1 MMNDADDA
9 ALYAAMSS
17 DDHQALA
24 TLYDR
29 HSRFLFK
36 LAVHLTDSR
45 ALAEDI
51 LHDVFVDVMRRA
63 RRGEPC
69 PHHVMRWLVVRVYER
84 AGPKR

>member
-29 HSRFLFK
+29 HSNSLFR
-36 LAVHLTDSR
+36 LAVHMTQSR
-45 ALAEDI
+45 VVAEDA
-51 LHDVFVDVMRRA
+51 LHDVFVDLMRHA
-63 RRGEPC
+63 RRQLPC
-69 PHHVMRWLVVRVYER
+69 GHVKRWLVVRLIER
-84 AGPKR
+84 VRVRL

>member
-29 HSRFLFK
+29 HSHNLFK
-36 LAVHLTDSR
+36 LAVHMTDSR
-45 ALAEDI
+45 VLAEDI
-51 LHDVFVDVMRRA
+51 LHDVFVDLMRHA
-63 RRGEPC
+63 RRHLPC
-69 PHHVMRWLVVRVYER
+69 GHVKRWLVVRLIER
-84 AGPKR
+84 ARLRL

>member
-29 HSRFLFK
+29 HSHDLFK
-36 LAVHLTDSR
+36 LATHMTDSR
-45 ALAEDI
+45 VLAEDV
-51 LHDVFVDVMRRA
+51 LHDVFVDLMRRA
-63 RRGEPC
+63 RRRIPC
-69 PHHVMRWLVVRVYER
+69 GHVKRWLVARLIELAR
-84 AGPKR
+84 ARL